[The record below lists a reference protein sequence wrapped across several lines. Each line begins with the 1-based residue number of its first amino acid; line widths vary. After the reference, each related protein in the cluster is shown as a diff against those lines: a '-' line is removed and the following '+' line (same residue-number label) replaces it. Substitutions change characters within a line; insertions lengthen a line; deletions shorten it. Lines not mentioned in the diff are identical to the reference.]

1 LWAEFGHDLWKVY
14 FANFGGTSGEFWNT
28 VQFICPHARSRS
40 GTSLESFPPK
50 FPRNLEVGVSAVQR
64 PCQTSDYDHWLEIR
78 RELVLFPKIFRQF
91 SEFAPTKYSGDFGI
105 QREIRPKF
113 GNSSRR
119 ISDQILK
126 YTRLQVTISL
136 HIRNWVLVSYGG
148 IVGQ

>member
-1 LWAEFGHDLWKVY
+1 MHSFSLSHSIV
-14 FANFGGTSGEFWNT
+14 NFNLS
-28 VQFICPHARSRS
+28 PL
-40 GTSLESFPPK
+40 SLY
-50 FPRNLEVGVSAVQR
+50 
-64 PCQTSDYDHWLEIR
+64 YDHWLEIR

-148 IVGQ
+148 FVGQLRGASGGARSPAWTCSGRGGLQPSAAS

>member
-1 LWAEFGHDLWKVY
+1 MSVRECAMMRDADCH
-14 FANFGGTSGEFWNT
+14 
-28 VQFICPHARSRS
+28 
-40 GTSLESFPPK
+40 
-50 FPRNLEVGVSAVQR
+50 
-64 PCQTSDYDHWLEIR
+64 YDHWLEIR

-119 ISDQILK
+119 ICDQISK

-148 IVGQ
+148 IMGQLRGDSGGARSMARTCIGRGGIQSATAVLQLCAHGSVGKALARAKGRGFNSTYE